1 MRKKRLGDL
10 LRERELVDGTQLRAA
25 LGVHHKWGV
34 PLGQVVVDLGFC
46 TAQQVLAL
54 MAEQAQLPTV
64 DLDAEVL
71 DRDLVDVLPVH
82 VAESCRVIPLR
93 QEGPRDSVLVV
104 ATEAPGDPLAL
115 DEVARVTGKA
125 RVVSVLATDAS
136 ISQAIERLYYPHLV
150 GAKRPVEP
158 IELPEAEEALPLVH
172 GRAECLMLDGL
183 LQRQSEMSVED
194 GHGLPVMKP
203 LTDELPLDA
212 RLTEREM
219 PRVLVALPRKTREP
233 EVWVYGWGSGAT
245 RGLMRLLEESGL
257 RARVA
262 RTEDVRKAG
271 ERTVVLTPLQS
282 IESVKR
288 KGVRARLVVA
298 GRGREAERAREL
310 GAHSF
315 LSGPLCAD
323 ALIDTLREHLAAGHE
338 TPSRRAG

>member
-10 LRERELVDGTQLRAA
+10 LRDAGLVDALQLRSA

-104 ATEAPGDPLAL
+104 ATQAPGDPLAL
-115 DEVARVTGKA
+115 DQVARLTGKA

-136 ISQAIERLYYPHLV
+136 IAQAIERLYYPHLV
-150 GAKRPVEP
+150 GAKRPVEA
-158 IELPEAEEALPLVH
+158 IELPEAEAAMPLVL
-172 GRAECLMLDGL
+172 GRAECLLLDGQ
-183 LQRQSEMSVED
+183 LQRQEAASEAD

-203 LTDELPLDA
+203 LTDELPAHA

-219 PRVLVALPRKTREP
+219 PCVLLPLPPPREP
-233 EVWVYGWGSGAT
+233 EVWVYGWGTGAT
-245 RGLMRLLEESGL
+245 RGLMRLLETSGL

-262 RTEDVRKAG
+262 RTEDVRKASA
-271 ERTVVLTPLQS
+271 RTVVLAPLQS
-282 IESVKR
+282 IEGVMR
-288 KGVRARLVVA
+288 KGVRARRVIA
-298 GRGREAERAREL
+298 GRGRETERARAL
-310 GAHSF
+310 GVHAY
-315 LSGPLCAD
+315 LSGPLAESVV
-323 ALIDTLREHLAAGHE
+323 LDTLREQLAQGHASA
-338 TPSRRAG
+338 PSRRAG